1 MIILIHTSKTMKA
14 KTPDGV
20 KLSKLEFS
28 SEAIELAKYLKKL
41 NGKSISDL
49 MSISPKLTIQTKEI
63 IDNWSLD
70 ASVQTTAV
78 DTFVGDI
85 YSGLQVDSWTQ
96 KDRIYAQENLRIISG
111 LYGLLKPNDGIMPY
125 RLEMGYRLN
134 GNGFKNLYEF
144 WSDKLAKTLPSSG
157 KIINVSADEYTKA
170 ILPYVDKNRVI
181 TPKFL
186 TISPKTGE
194 PTFVVVHAKIAR
206 GAFANWLIK
215 QKAEDNLDLT
225 KFDDLGYKYNK
236 GLSLPG
242 QPAYICKKFEGIGL
256 SVRLK

>member
-1 MIILIHTSKTMKA
+1 MIIVTHTSKTIKP
-14 KTPDGV
+14 KDRGV
-20 KLSKLEFS
+20 KLSVPEF
-28 SEAIELAKYLKKL
+28 ITQAKTLDKKL
-41 NGKSISDL
+41 KSLSNEDIAKV
-49 MSISPKLTIQTKEI
+49 MQISPDLAIKTKEKI
-63 IDNWSLD
+63 GEWSENPKIQF
-70 ASVQTTAV
+70 SAV
-78 DTFVGDI
+78 DIFVGDI

-144 WSDKLAKTLPSSG
+144 WGDKLAKTLPSSG

-170 ILPYVDKNRVI
+170 ILPYIEKNRVI

-186 TISPKTGE
+186 TISPKTGV

-215 QKAEDNLDLT
+215 QKAEDNLDLK
-225 KFDDLGYKYNK
+225 KFDDLGYKYSK
-236 GLSLPG
+236 ELSTNQ
-242 QPAYICKKFEGIGL
+242 QPVYICQNFGGIGL

>member
-1 MIILIHTSKTMKA
+1 MLILIHSSKTIKP
-14 KTPDGV
+14 KDSGV
-20 KLSKLEFS
+20 KLSVPEF
-28 SEAIELAKYLKKL
+28 IAKAKTLDKKL
-41 NGKSISDL
+41 KSLSNEDIAKIMQISSDL
-49 MSISPKLTIQTKEI
+49 AIKTKEKI
-63 IDNWSLD
+63 GEWSDNPKTQFS
-70 ASVQTTAV
+70 AV
-78 DTFVGDI
+78 DIFVGDI
-85 YSGLQVDSWTQ
+85 YSGLQVDSWSQ

-134 GNGFKNLYEF
+134 GNGFKNLYDF
-144 WSDKLAKTLPSSG
+144 WRDKLAKTLPTSG